1 MPPLAEIGVPGY
13 DAASWWMLV
22 APAKTPR
29 SIVDKLHADL
39 RGVLR
44 EADVR
49 EEFIQRQGLIPV
61 DSPAPDQLR
70 KFVEVEIARLGD
82 IVRRAGLAGSE

>member
-1 MPPLAEIGVPGY
+1 MERWEAIWRAQKPYKGMQP
-13 DAASWWMLV
+13 
-22 APAKTPR
+22 
-29 SIVDKLHADL
+29 
-39 RGVLR
+39 VLR